1 MRKPL
6 RPEISSF
13 LWKLTD
19 DPKILRLLELSL
31 GRVLDNAAARGE
43 FATGLVN
50 PQQAA
55 HIRDWLAAATAND
68 EQWLKTTDHEGRPR
82 KLLKF
87 GSVEAITAE
96 ADKAMRKFAQKNRAV
111 ILEEGSEELYA
122 ELEDGHY
129 VVRLLTPE
137 ALDRESGEMRH
148 CIGQGAYDNRVG
160 TEHYDYLSLRD
171 RFGKARLTIE
181 LDLRPA
187 RGPIIIECQGKLNQ
201 PPTFAYA
208 TMLGPMF
215 KERGIR
221 AAQVGDIVY
230 DQHWKSHHVTSMPS
244 GIVVRG
250 DLAIRSVNDLK
261 LPEEL
266 NVDGEFSCNGCR
278 DIVMPKQLR
287 VGQGMF
293 MSMSSVREAAEWIS
307 VGTDA
312 GLLKLRTPDIGIAEL
327 IRARQL
333 RAVALPDW
341 TRIEGI
347 DADIIKIEHSGVDT
361 EQATLARDR
370 TRADMIAESGRS
382 QPQPPAPRM

>member
-187 RGPIIIECQGKLNQ
+187 RGLSSSSATASLISRPLL
-201 PPTFAYA
+201 PTRPCWGQCSRRGES
-208 TMLGPMF
+208 GP
-215 KERGIR
+215 R
-221 AAQVGDIVY
+221 
-230 DQHWKSHHVTSMPS
+230 
-244 GIVVRG
+244 
-250 DLAIRSVNDLK
+250 RS
-261 LPEEL
+261 
-266 NVDGEFSCNGCR
+266 
-278 DIVMPKQLR
+278 
-287 VGQGMF
+287 
-293 MSMSSVREAAEWIS
+293 
-307 VGTDA
+307 
-312 GLLKLRTPDIGIAEL
+312 
-327 IRARQL
+327 
-333 RAVALPDW
+333 
-341 TRIEGI
+341 
-347 DADIIKIEHSGVDT
+347 
-361 EQATLARDR
+361 ATLSTTSIGSPIMSPRCR
-370 TRADMIAESGRS
+370 AESSSGAIWRYEAS
-382 QPQPPAPRM
+382 TI